1 MRAARLLGI
10 AVLSQTILA
19 APVAMAGTPL
29 LAHRA
34 VYDLKLERS
43 SSESGITSLTGRM
56 VYELRGSACDGYTV
70 NFRYVAQSD
79 TSEDRRVTDQ
89 QTTTFEDG
97 EANTF
102 SFVTKSFVNQN
113 LDSEIRG
120 NVTREASALKVE
132 LLKPE
137 NRLLDLGPAQFPTQ
151 HMIDLIDR
159 AKKGE
164 TFYETTLFDGSEDG
178 DKVSITTVVLG
189 KPSSAISSDPELPVL
204 ASIAE
209 QKFWPVD
216 IAYFDEQG
224 AEGGEETPEYRISF
238 KLYENGLTRD
248 VEMDYGDFV
257 ISGQL
262 VDLATFDPDT
272 KDCAR

>member
-34 VYDLKLERS
+34 VYDLKLESS

>member
-1 MRAARLLGI
+1 MRATPLIGLALLSQM
-10 AVLSQTILA
+10 VLSAPA
-19 APVAMAGTPL
+19 AFAGTPL

-34 VYDLKLERS
+34 VYDLKLERAAS
-43 SSESGITSLTGRM
+43 DSGITSLTGRM

-70 NFRYVAQSD
+70 NFRYVAQSN
-79 TSEDRRVTDQ
+79 TSEDQRITDQ

-97 EANTF
+97 EAKTF
-102 SFVTKSFVNQN
+102 SFVTKSFVNQD
-113 LDSEIRG
+113 LESELRG
-120 NVTREASALKVE
+120 NATREPTLVKVE

-137 NRLLDLGPAQFPTQ
+137 NKLLDLGPAQFPTQ

-178 DKVSITTVVLG
+178 DKLSITTVVLG
-189 KPSSAISSDPELPVL
+189 KQSTASGADPEVPVL
-204 ASIAE
+204 ATLAE

-216 IAYFDEQG
+216 IAYFNENG
-224 AEGGEETPEYRISF
+224 ANTGEETPDYRISF

-272 KDCAR
+272 KDCAK

>member
-19 APVAMAGTPL
+19 APAAMAGTPL

-272 KDCAR
+272 KDCAK